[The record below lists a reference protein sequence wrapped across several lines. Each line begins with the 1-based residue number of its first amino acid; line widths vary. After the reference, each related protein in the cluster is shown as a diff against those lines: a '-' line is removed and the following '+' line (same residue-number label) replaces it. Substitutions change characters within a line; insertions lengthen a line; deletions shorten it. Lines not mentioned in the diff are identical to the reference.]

1 MMTNE
6 QFDEYVAELIDKK
19 GGIEEAI
26 EFCFKQIDRL
36 NEDFTFSNGENLDG
50 ENVEF
55 FVDVIE
61 ELHYRIGMN

>member
-1 MMTNE
+1 MTNE
-6 QFDEYVAELIDKK
+6 QFDEYVADLIDKK

-55 FVDVIE
+55 FVEVLD
-61 ELHYRIGMN
+61 ELHYRIAMN

>member
-1 MMTNE
+1 MTNE
-6 QFDEYVAELIDKK
+6 EFFEYVNELIEDK

-26 EFCFKQIDRL
+26 QFCVKKIDQL

-55 FVDVIE
+55 FVDVLE
-61 ELHYRIGMN
+61 ELYYRIGMN

>member
-1 MMTNE
+1 MTNE
-6 QFDEYVAELIDKK
+6 QFDEYVADLIDKK

-26 EFCFKQIDRL
+26 EFCVKQIYRL

-55 FVDVIE
+55 FVEVLD

>member
-1 MMTNE
+1 MTNE
-6 QFDEYVAELIDKK
+6 QFDEYVTDLIDKK

-55 FVDVIE
+55 FVEVLD

>member
-1 MMTNE
+1 MTNE
-6 QFDEYVAELIDKK
+6 QFDEYVTDLIDKK

-55 FVDVIE
+55 FVEVLD
-61 ELHYRIGMN
+61 ELHYRIAMN